1 VTTALAHNAVIHDRS
16 RNSWTLLF
24 AALLLALLANQIR
37 AGFQSLAERL
47 PAASNALVAVN
58 VEKVLNSPFAQQEQW
73 RQNIADSWAKQPLM
87 IPPGATRLLMAASVK
102 TSSMESYW
110 EMSLIEMEKVPSAQ
124 ELAKADGGHVDKI
137 WDKLAAYSP
146 INAYFIPMDATV
158 LASITPAE
166 RSEIARWVRQP
177 PKQGGNVTSPYI
189 KEVAASLTDNTDI
202 VMAIDLEGAWG
213 VPTVSRFLA
222 NSEIKEIPVKEAD
235 QLASLLGTLKGLTLD
250 IRVDRDV
257 IGRATIQLDRD
268 AAPLRASAK
277 PLTLAVLNA
286 AGMRLD
292 DVRDWN
298 FTVAGKQIKAEGKLS
313 RNGLRQL
320 LSLVQSPIPAATAA
334 APKAPGD
341 AQVAGGAQA
350 ASDPAV
356 ASQRY
361 FKAICASL
369 DSLTPGASAASTATW
384 IRNTARRIDQLP
396 ILNVDP
402 ALVEWGALVSGKLK
416 QAGATM
422 GLTQTQI
429 NSRVAGVADPDF
441 GNYDYNGGYD
451 GWYNDA
457 QVENARRQRR
467 QVALEQRAQGQ
478 EQALGILS
486 SIADSRTKIR
496 LEMVTK
502 YKVEF

>member
-1 VTTALAHNAVIHDRS
+1 MTTAHSHDTLIDYPS
-16 RNSWTLLF
+16 RGSWTLLC
-24 AALLLALLANQIR
+24 AVLVLLSVADQSR
-37 AGFQSLAERL
+37 AGFPSLAERL

-58 VEKVLNSPFAQQEQW
+58 VEKVLNSPLAEQEQW
-73 RQNIADSWAKQPLM
+73 RQSIAESWARQPMM
-87 IPPGATRLLMAASVK
+87 IPPGATRLLMVASVK
-102 TSSMESYW
+102 TSVMEPYW
-110 EMSLIEMEKVPSAQ
+110 EMSLIEMDKVPSAE
-124 ELAKADGGHVDKI
+124 ELAKAEGGHVDKV
-137 WDKLAAYSP
+137 WDKPAAYSP
-146 INAYFIPMDATV
+146 INAYFVPMDAKV

-177 PKQGGNVTSPYI
+177 AKPGGHVTSPYI
-189 KEVAASLTDNTDI
+189 KEVVAGLSDRTD
-202 VMAIDLEGAWG
+202 VLMAIDLEGAWG
-213 VPTVSRFLA
+213 VPTISRFLA
-222 NSEIKEIPVKEAD
+222 NNQFKEIPLSEVDKVAG
-235 QLASLLGTLKGLTLD
+235 LLGTLKGLTLD
-250 IRVDRDV
+250 IRVDKDMT
-257 IGRATIQLDRD
+257 GRATILLDRD
-268 AAPLRASAK
+268 ASALRASAK
-277 PLTLAVLNA
+277 PLTIAVLNA

-292 DVRDWN
+292 DVRDWT
-298 FTVAGKQIKAEGKLS
+298 FLISGKQVSAEGKLS

-320 LSLVQSPIPAATAA
+320 LGVVQSPIPAATVAA
-334 APKAPGD
+334 KPTGE
-341 AQVAGGAQA
+341 AQVAGGAQG

-369 DSLTPGASAASTATW
+369 DSLAPGASAASTATW

-402 ALVEWGALVSGKLK
+402 ALVEWAATVSAKLK

-422 GLTQTQI
+422 GLAQTQI

-451 GWYNDA
+451 GGYNDA
-457 QVENARRQRR
+457 EVENARRQRR
-467 QVALEQRAQGQ
+467 QVALEQRAQAQ

-486 SIADSRTKIR
+486 SIAESRPRIR
-496 LEMVTK
+496 ADMVAK